1 MYLGRTIQTVKAE
14 DSRQVYAQAA
24 AVKAPKAKRVAKPV
38 EVEKVLEPVAVV
50 DTTAVVEAQ
59 EKEITKLREEV
70 AIYRGR
76 VRKLLDVLR
85 GKNRTI
91 ARQEREIQAHGQQDP
106 LTVDQIL
113 AGQKVE
119 A

>member
-1 MYLGRTIQTVKAE
+1 MYLGRNIQTVRAV

-24 AVKAPKAKRVAKPV
+24 AVKAPKAKRAAKPL
-38 EVEKVLEPVAVV
+38 EVQNIPEPVAVI
-50 DTTAVVEAQ
+50 DNTAIVEAQ
-59 EKEITKLREEV
+59 EKEIAQLREQN

-76 VRKLLDVLR
+76 IHKLLDVLR

-91 ARQEREIQAHGQQDP
+91 ARQEREIQALGQSDP

-113 AGQKVE
+113 AGEKVN